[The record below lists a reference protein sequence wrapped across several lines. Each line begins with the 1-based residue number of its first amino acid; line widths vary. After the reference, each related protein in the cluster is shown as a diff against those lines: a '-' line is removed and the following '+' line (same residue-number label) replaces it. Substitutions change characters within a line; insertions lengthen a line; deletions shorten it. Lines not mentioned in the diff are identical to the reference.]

1 MMKNALIQQY
11 ITYTLEQNKT
21 PESVYLFAKSAGTNE
36 QEFYNYFS
44 SLQALEMDIYKTWFD
59 DVMEKC
65 KTSEPWNDYAVREK
79 VLAVFYTFIESLK
92 TNRSF
97 VKYLKQRDYKLL
109 AKWPAYLNGLH
120 QSFVA
125 ELKPILADGVNS
137 QELAERKYI
146 DAKYVDALWL
156 NFLFVIKFWIDDDSP
171 GFEKSDA
178 AIEKSVNLAL
188 DLMGKSPLDAAFDFG
203 KFLFQSK
210 S

>member
-1 MMKNALIQQY
+1 MMKTALIQQY

-21 PESVYLFAKSAGTNE
+21 PESVYLFAKTAGISE
-36 QEFYNYFS
+36 EEFYNYFS

-59 DVMEKC
+59 KTMEKC
-65 KTSEPWNDYAVREK
+65 INSEPWNDYAVREK

-92 TNRSF
+92 ANRSF
-97 VKYLKQRDYKLL
+97 VKYLKERDYKLL

-120 QSFVA
+120 ESFVTH
-125 ELKPILADGVNS
+125 LKPILMDGINK

-146 DAKYVDALWL
+146 DGKYVDGLWL
-156 NFLFVIKFWIDDDSP
+156 NFLFVIKFWVDDNSP
-171 GFEKSDA
+171 AFEKTDA

-203 KFLFQSK
+203 KFLFQNK
-210 S
+210 